1 MHQSP
6 DTGRLNL
13 STQAEG
19 ATTLERL
26 REHIRTLVTVD
37 ETEAPMLSCY
47 LGITAGY
54 RQGLQARVRALRRS
68 LARHE
73 REPFEEALSQIESFL
88 DSGILP
94 GTKGLAAFAR
104 SGSRPFFLPLQ
115 FQLPLPNRLSI
126 DSTPNIYD
134 LVELKDT
141 YHRYVVMIATE
152 KRARILEVN
161 LGAVTKEIWA
171 ERPELRQRVG
181 REWTRDQYQNHSRD
195 RADRFI
201 KEKVEIL
208 DRLMSQGGQT
218 HLILAGSPPLAA
230 RPAQGPLSRAHV
242 EPATASSPRA
252 RSRAAGAC

>member
-1 MHQSP
+1 MRPCPSRTVLEQQKADDPGTGVTDLVPGTPPKREETTMHQSP

-26 REHIRTLVTVD
+26 REHIRTL
-37 ETEAPMLSCY
+37 
-47 LGITAGY
+47 
-54 RQGLQARVRALRRS
+54 
-68 LARHE
+68 
-73 REPFEEALSQIESFL
+73 
-88 DSGILP
+88 
-94 GTKGLAAFAR
+94 
-104 SGSRPFFLPLQ
+104 
-115 FQLPLPNRLSI
+115 
-126 DSTPNIYD
+126 
-134 LVELKDT
+134 LVEFKDT

>member
-1 MHQSP
+1 MRPCPSRTVLEQQKADDPGTGVTDLVPGTPPKREETTMHQSP

-19 ATTLERL
+19 ATT
-26 REHIRTLVTVD
+26 
-37 ETEAPMLSCY
+37 
-47 LGITAGY
+47 
-54 RQGLQARVRALRRS
+54 
-68 LARHE
+68 
-73 REPFEEALSQIESFL
+73 
-88 DSGILP
+88 
-94 GTKGLAAFAR
+94 
-104 SGSRPFFLPLQ
+104 
-115 FQLPLPNRLSI
+115 
-126 DSTPNIYD
+126 
-134 LVELKDT
+134 
-141 YHRYVVMIATE
+141 
-152 KRARILEVN
+152 LEVN

-208 DRLMSQGGQT
+208 DRLMSQGSQT

>member
-1 MHQSP
+1 
-6 DTGRLNL
+6 
-13 STQAEG
+13 
-19 ATTLERL
+19 
-26 REHIRTLVTVD
+26 
-37 ETEAPMLSCY
+37 
-47 LGITAGY
+47 
-54 RQGLQARVRALRRS
+54 
-68 LARHE
+68 
-73 REPFEEALSQIESFL
+73 
-88 DSGILP
+88 
-94 GTKGLAAFAR
+94 
-104 SGSRPFFLPLQ
+104 
-115 FQLPLPNRLSI
+115 
-126 DSTPNIYD
+126 
-134 LVELKDT
+134 
-141 YHRYVVMIATE
+141 MIATE